1 MKDPSR
7 SNRRHPECQKNAAI
21 LQLFHTGSENLS
33 KYKGQIHK
41 IYWPVLIEPEQE
53 ILLYDSYYWIYPK
66 IQDEHFVKEGHGF
79 DVSHPKKASGYQS
92 RHCTARVTKIFRQ
105 IRECIPREIIQCHV
119 QGTNW
124 KFDQGDGTFKAALVK
139 RIWSFTRCSIYRLLL
154 YWLLFWCS
162 LIALCVLS

>member
-1 MKDPSR
+1 MLV
-7 SNRRHPECQKNAAI
+7 EA
-21 LQLFHTGSENLS
+21 
-33 KYKGQIHK
+33 
-41 IYWPVLIEPEQE
+41 EQE

-124 KFDQGDGTFKAALVK
+124 KFDQGDGTFKAALL
-139 RIWSFTRCSIYRLLL
+139 RGFGLL
-154 YWLLFWCS
+154 
-162 LIALCVLS
+162 